1 MERDMRVDGRRRQTG
16 SGRSGRRS
24 LAATPSAPVS
34 RADIA
39 SYVGKLASELVELAR
54 LAELKTLAYL
64 ADMVRLEAEQ
74 QADVIRKREG
84 ALIGAGQSNETR
96 PPGSR

>member
-1 MERDMRVDGRRRQTG
+1 MRGNDRRRQTG
-16 SGRSGRRS
+16 TSRSDRRAP
-24 LAATPSAPVS
+24 AATAPVHAN

-39 SYVGKLASELVELAR
+39 AYVGRLAKELVELAR

-74 QADVIRKREG
+74 QVELIRARENG
-84 ALIGAGQSNETR
+84 PPAAGQSSDTR

>member
-1 MERDMRVDGRRRQTG
+1 MRGNGRRRQSATA
-16 SGRSGRRS
+16 RSERRAS
-24 LAATPSAPVS
+24 AVSAPANTS

-39 SYVGKLASELVELAR
+39 AYVGRLAKELVELAR

-74 QADVIRKREG
+74 QVELIRARENLPPSSG
-84 ALIGAGQSNETR
+84 HSSDTR

>member
-1 MERDMRVDGRRRQTG
+1 MRVDGRRRQTG

-54 LAELKTLAYL
+54 LAEFKTLAYL

-74 QADVIRKREG
+74 QAEIIREREG
-84 ALIGAGQSNETR
+84 GQRACAQSSDTR

>member
-1 MERDMRVDGRRRQTG
+1 MRGNDRRRQTG
-16 SGRSGRRS
+16 IARSNRRES
-24 LAATPSAPVS
+24 AAPVPVHTS

-39 SYVGKLASELVELAR
+39 AYVGRLAKELVELAR

-74 QADVIRKREG
+74 QVELIRAREELPP
-84 ALIGAGQSNETR
+84 AAVQSSETR

>member
-1 MERDMRVDGRRRQTG
+1 MRVDGRRRQIG
-16 SGRSGRRS
+16 NGRSERRVP
-24 LAATPSAPVS
+24 AAPSAAPVS

-54 LAELKTLAYL
+54 LAELRTLAYL

-74 QADVIRKREG
+74 QAEIIREREG
-84 ALIGAGQSNETR
+84 GQRACAQSSDTR

>member
-1 MERDMRVDGRRRQTG
+1 MRGNGRRRQAGTT
-16 SGRSGRRS
+16 RADRRAS
-24 LAATPSAPVS
+24 AATAPVQTS

-39 SYVGKLASELVELAR
+39 AYVGRLAKELVELAR

-74 QADVIRKREG
+74 QVELIREREG
-84 ALIGAGQSNETR
+84 HPAPAGQSSDIR